1 MEDEHQDGEYSSLPN
16 SHNGIDNGNNNE
28 GPIQDD
34 RSWEDIPGP
43 SYLNHFNDDIPSSSS
58 SSSNYET
65 PSKRAKTIESS
76 ESSKYDTSSSYES
89 SSSNDQGPYWK
100 RKLAPRRKR
109 LTKTAKLRKSIT
121 LREKKRREKL
131 AIIKNKKQRA
141 EARRKSKQH
150 EKELRHKIKEQMK
163 QEIERYLADLDDKI
177 DFEYRGSTEYRQWGT
192 TQYNFN
198 MRFIQ
203 ERLQHIRSYSQ
214 IMDITTELFIRGIE
228 RALQESD
235 INDTDQVRI
244 ILRNP
249 TLDRYTSISFRQLSE
264 LDIERDIL
272 SKFEQIIQSNESIV
286 FVDEI
291 EINIVVAR
299 KPRQK
304 GGRYLHRTIMS
315 LQRWLKK
322 KTSIVVIKNTEDNM
336 CFARA
341 LAVTKGYIEYKNGD
355 MSRLVFDKLTKDRP
369 EQY

>member
-1 MEDEHQDGEYSSLPN
+1 MNLAFPLTNFRFFSFFHASISFFWSKIFVFSL
-16 SHNGIDNGNNNE
+16 S
-28 GPIQDD
+28 
-34 RSWEDIPGP
+34 
-43 SYLNHFNDDIPSSSS
+43 L
-58 SSSNYET
+58 
-65 PSKRAKTIESS
+65 
-76 ESSKYDTSSSYES
+76 
-89 SSSNDQGPYWK
+89 
-100 RKLAPRRKR
+100 
-109 LTKTAKLRKSIT
+109 SIT

-198 MRFIQ
+198 MRLIQ
-203 ERLQHIRSYSQ
+203 ERLQHIRSFS
-214 IMDITTELFIRGIE
+214 DILNTTTELFIRGIE

-272 SKFEQIIQSNESIV
+272 SKFE
-286 FVDEI
+286 
-291 EINIVVAR
+291 
-299 KPRQK
+299 
-304 GGRYLHRTIMS
+304 
-315 LQRWLKK
+315 
-322 KTSIVVIKNTEDNM
+322 
-336 CFARA
+336 
-341 LAVTKGYIEYKNGD
+341 
-355 MSRLVFDKLTKDRP
+355 
-369 EQY
+369 